1 MCVCVCVLVPQLCP
15 TLCDPMDA
23 AQQAPLSTE
32 FSKNTGV
39 GGHSLLFIFKDIIGI
54 VTEVRHD

>member
-1 MCVCVCVLVPQLCP
+1 
-15 TLCDPMDA
+15 MDA